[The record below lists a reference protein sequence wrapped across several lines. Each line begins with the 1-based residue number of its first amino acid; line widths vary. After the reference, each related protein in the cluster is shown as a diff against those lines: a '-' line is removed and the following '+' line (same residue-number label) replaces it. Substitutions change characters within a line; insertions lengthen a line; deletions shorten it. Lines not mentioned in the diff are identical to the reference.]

1 MKGIT
6 DYLWKLGGYDDTQY
20 KKELLKDLDFA
31 AQVLLP
37 VLPASNKSF
46 EGSTGEEFAMLVCL
60 VRNGLLAC
68 YRDYCSDTEFHKIFF
83 EVCYMFS

>member
-6 DYLWKLGGYDDTQY
+6 DYLWKFSGYDDTQY

-31 AQVLLP
+31 AKVLLP

-46 EGSTGEEFAMLVCL
+46 EGSTGEEFAMLVHL
-60 VRNGLLAC
+60 VRNGLLTC
-68 YRDYCSDTEFHKIFF
+68 YRDYCSDTEFNKIFC
-83 EVCYMFS
+83 EVCYYL